1 MEPASSYRPRVSR
14 ETRLLLTAGVL
25 AIVALWLLAR
35 VRFRDLPPA
44 GPIPAVLSQLT
55 PTPRY
60 DDLAAE
66 IANLHQRL
74 NGLLIVLDGGVAT
87 VAPERSPGIVALRY
101 RDDLALA
108 VLPSGARVADAT
120 VIATDPASHL
130 TVIRVKAQP
139 AVALGPSW
147 TPSRPER
154 PRYFVVTDATPAGV
168 SLGPAFVGSL
178 ASVASASWPAAIWAV
193 PAKSNL
199 SPGSFVF
206 TSSGEFA
213 GLVTTH
219 RSEPAIVPGA
229 TLFAEAERLLSR
241 PMQTAG
247 TIGVEVQGVTA
258 SIAAATGAA
267 SGVVTTWV
275 DPTGSASTLVVGD
288 VIEAVDQRPVGH
300 DEWAARMSRLAA
312 GQTLVLRVRSR
323 GQVREVTITAAPV
336 SQPPAPRS
344 LGLTLRQ
351 RRRVGA
357 EVVRVE
363 SESSAARAGLSV
375 GDVITLIGGVHAP
388 TPAQVIRSFSSIPDG
403 QPILVGV
410 TRGDAHFVT
419 TVEP

>member
-55 PTPRY
+55 PAPRY

-74 NGLLIVLDGGVAT
+74 NGLLIVLDGSVA
-87 VAPERSPGIVALRY
+87 AAGPDRSPGIVALRY
-101 RDDLALA
+101 RDDLALT
-108 VLPSGARVADAT
+108 VLPEDARAAHAG

-130 TVIRVKAQP
+130 TVIRVKAQT

-154 PRYFVVTDATPAGV
+154 PRYFVVTAATPSGV

-178 ASVASASWPAAIWAV
+178 APVTSASWPAAIWAV
-193 PAKSNL
+193 PAKSSL

-213 GLVTTH
+213 GLVTTY

-241 PMQTAG
+241 PMRTAG
-247 TIGVEVQGVTA
+247 TIGVEVQGLTA

-267 SGVVTTWV
+267 GGVVATWV
-275 DPTGSASTLVVGD
+275 DPTGSASTLLAGD
-288 VIEAVDQRPVGH
+288 VIEAIDQRPVSR
-300 DEWAARMSRLAA
+300 DEWEVRMSRLAA
-312 GQTLVLRVRSR
+312 GETLVLRVRSR
-323 GQVREVTITAAPV
+323 GEVREVAITAAPV
-336 SQPPAPRS
+336 SPPPALRP

-351 RRRVGA
+351 RRKVGA
-357 EVVRVE
+357 EVVRVDP
-363 SESSAARAGLSV
+363 ESSAARAGLSA
-375 GDVITLIGGVHAP
+375 GDVITLIGGIHAP
-388 TPAQVIRSFSSIPDG
+388 TPAQVTRSFSPRPDG
-403 QPILVGV
+403 RPILVGV